1 MWKNIEVN
9 VVVKLQQLFSDAHS
23 DIKTLHTIV
32 SKGKPTNNVFFFQ
45 TPVVTMSQ
53 NSNTHTKVPLP
64 IKGWNCQCVTFSGVD
79 WWESTL
85 QIMLKWITASR
96 LPSSH
101 TRDYPVTYA
110 LIVRKREKMHLRKDS
125 KHKGGCQNLKQACSL
140 SLLPSWN
147 LFNVQQLLGRNRH
160 AGARVEKQNFTTAR
174 LALATWLDRLV
185 I

>member
-1 MWKNIEVN
+1 MHIPTLRHFTLLCPSARES
-9 VVVKLQQLFSDAHS
+9 QQTTMCFFS
-23 DIKTLHTIV
+23 
-32 SKGKPTNNVFFFQ
+32 
-45 TPVVTMSQ
+45 
-53 NSNTHTKVPLP
+53 NSCCNHEPELKHTKVPLP
-64 IKGWNCQCVTFSGVD
+64 IKGWNCQRVTFISVD

-85 QIMLKWITASR
+85 QTMLKWITASR
-96 LPSSH
+96 LPPSH
-101 TRDYPVTYA
+101 TRDYPVTYE
-110 LIVRKREKMHLRKDS
+110 LIVRKREKMHPRKDS